1 MRNLIL
7 IMVACISFSA
17 AKAQENIYSMQQA
30 VETALKNSP
39 TIKAASSE
47 TEARRQL
54 LKTNFD
60 LPKTD
65 ATLLYGQYNGYPRN
79 DNNITISQSIPFFA
93 LGSQGKL
100 NRALVSSGQLQEK
113 VTSNDLVLQVKQ
125 AWMQLSFLYAQRSL
139 LLQQDSVFE
148 GFYRAAAARYK
159 SGESNLL
166 EQSTADAQRGEIKNR
181 VKLNDSDIA
190 VMRAELKAL
199 LSIPT
204 LPDISS
210 KELEELQLTTEL
222 DSTIVAT
229 NPSLALA
236 RQQIDVAHA
245 EKTLQRARF
254 MPDLTLG
261 YFNQTLIGVQNLE
274 TGVIS
279 TRNDRFTGLQVGLA
293 IPIWFGPHQGRVK
306 AAEFRQKST
315 EQSFAANRLRLNT
328 QIEQAVQSYS
338 TMRVSLD
345 YYKNNALPN
354 AQVILQQAQVSYRNG
369 EIGYAEYLIGLRNA
383 SSIREAYL
391 QTLNRYNQSII
402 FIEFLSGNKSN

>member
-1 MRNLIL
+1 MKNIILIL
-7 IMVACISFSA
+7 LACVSFSGA
-17 AKAQENIYSMQQA
+17 FAQESSYTLQQA

-39 TIKAASSE
+39 TIKAAGSE

-65 ATLLYGQYNGYPRN
+65 ASLLYGQYNGYPKD

-93 LGSQGKL
+93 LGSQGRL
-100 NRALVSSGQLQEK
+100 NRALVSSGELQET
-113 VTSNDLVLQVKQ
+113 VTRNDLVLQVKQ
-125 AWMQLSFLYAQRSL
+125 AWMQLSFLYAQKE
-139 LLQQDSVFE
+139 LLQQQDSIFE

-181 VKLNDSDIA
+181 IKLNDSDIA

-199 LSIPT
+199 LSVAA
-204 LPDISS
+204 LPDITS
-210 KELEELQLTTEL
+210 KQLDELQLSVEL
-222 DSTIVAT
+222 DTTIVAA
-229 NPSLALA
+229 NPTLAYA
-236 RQQIDVAHA
+236 RQQIDVAVA
-245 EKTLQRARF
+245 ERKVQGARF
-254 MPDLTLG
+254 LPDLTLG
-261 YFNQTLIGVQNLE
+261 YFNQTLIGVQNME
-274 TGVIS
+274 TGMFS

-306 AAEFRQKST
+306 AAEYRQKST
-315 EQSFAANRLRLNT
+315 QQSFAASRLKLNT
-328 QIEQAVQSYS
+328 QVEQAFQSYS
-338 TMRVSLD
+338 TLRNSLD
-345 YYKNNALPN
+345 YYKTTALPN
-354 AQVILQQAQVSYRNG
+354 AQIILQQVQVSYRNG

-383 SSIREAYL
+383 SSIRESYL